1 MKVDKK
7 VYYALGLIGVG
18 FLLLRNP
25 RCNRGCK
32 TVAQHLI
39 ADGESGLVSTLFG

>member
-1 MKVDKK
+1 MKVNNK

-25 RCNRGCK
+25 HCKHGCK
-32 TVAQHLI
+32 TMAEHLI
-39 ADGESGLVSTLFG
+39 ADGENGLVAALFA